1 MKNLL
6 PAIVATIVFAAGD
19 AMAADMPLKAPR
31 PPAPV
36 YSWTGCY
43 FGGNVGG
50 IWERDTASIGL
61 SDPVPNA
68 TGLTGLVA
76 TGTIPVSF
84 RYNRNSWLAG
94 GQLGCNYQ
102 FTSWIV
108 GIETD
113 FDSTRL
119 NGEQT
124 LSPLVPPF
132 IRYTS
137 TVTQSTSWLGTT
149 RGRIGAAWD
158 NVLLYATG
166 GVAYAKVSNT
176 YFLSDV
182 PSGGIL
188 FAVGADSATQVGWT
202 VGGGLELGFGSWS
215 VKGEALWYDL
225 GNHTLTAPCALTYA
239 PTCSTPNAAFLPS
252 YQNRGVVARLGL
264 NYRFGHAPLARY

>member
-43 FGGNVGG
+43 IGGNVGG
-50 IWERDTASIGL
+50 IWERDTTVIGI
-61 SDPVPNA
+61 SEPVPAA
-68 TGLTGLVA
+68 TGIGFGVA
-76 TGTIPVSF
+76 RGQIPVSF
-84 RYNRNSWLAG
+84 SYDRNSSLAG
-94 GQLGCNYQ
+94 GQIGCNYQ
-102 FTSWIV
+102 FTNLVV

-113 FDSTRL
+113 IAGTRL

-124 LSPLVPPF
+124 LSPLVPPLV
-132 IRYTS
+132 RYTS
-137 TVTQSTSWLGTT
+137 TVTQSTSWFGTT

-225 GNHTLTAPCALTYA
+225 GNHTLTAPVL
-239 PTCSTPNAAFLPS
+239 
-252 YQNRGVVARLGL
+252 
-264 NYRFGHAPLARY
+264 